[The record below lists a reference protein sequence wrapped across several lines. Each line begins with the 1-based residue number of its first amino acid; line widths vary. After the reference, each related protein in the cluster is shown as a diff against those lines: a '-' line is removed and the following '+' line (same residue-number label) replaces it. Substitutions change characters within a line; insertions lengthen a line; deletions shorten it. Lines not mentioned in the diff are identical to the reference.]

1 MPGILSSTGVGKFQ
15 TNIDAQYMNQYRACI
30 SLWVIKL
37 TVRAKFLFL
46 KVSQLKLKAA
56 AGKHIRTFL
65 FQKQINIY
73 FLSNLHSFMVW
84 EYSKMYVNCRYNLKA
99 SMWKWKDYLLFK
111 ILEKD
116 MALSLMSSLWW
127 WWYCQISPTY
137 FHPKLRKQL
146 SVVSGSNM
154 IIRTDLSLFYYIPN
168 LRSLCSLVKVSTI
181 CVISGCVEESWSY
194 P

>member
-1 MPGILSSTGVGKFQ
+1 M
-15 TNIDAQYMNQYRACI
+15 
-30 SLWVIKL
+30 
-37 TVRAKFLFL
+37 TVA
-46 KVSQLKLKAA
+46 
-56 AGKHIRTFL
+56 
-65 FQKQINIY
+65 
-73 FLSNLHSFMVW
+73 
-84 EYSKMYVNCRYNLKA
+84 E
-99 SMWKWKDYLLFK
+99 

-116 MALSLMSSLWW
+116 MALSR
-127 WWYCQISPTY
+127 YCQISPTY

-146 SVVSGSNM
+146 SVVSGSNI

>member
-1 MPGILSSTGVGKFQ
+1 MFIEIYTLLCLAFWAAQGSSSSKFQ

-99 SMWKWKDYLLFK
+99 SMWKWKDYLLFCW
-111 ILEKD
+111 
-116 MALSLMSSLWW
+116 LSLDLKKTNDCGRDIRKGHGSLINEFSLMMVILPNFTNLFSS
-127 WWYCQISPTY
+127 
-137 FHPKLRKQL
+137 
-146 SVVSGSNM
+146 
-154 IIRTDLSLFYYIPN
+154 
-168 LRSLCSLVKVSTI
+168 
-181 CVISGCVEESWSY
+181 
-194 P
+194 